1 MEVTKLK
8 WRNTEVYCLF
18 TGPEYIFTNQ
28 YFGILAIA
36 RRSVSRDSFVVYY
49 GNERTAG
56 SSLGGDVCAELA
68 ERFIRK
74 NENRYISHAIAF
86 ERHKKD
92 LRAWSINCQTYQY

>member
-8 WRNTEVYCLF
+8 WRNAEVYCLF

-28 YFGILAIA
+28 HFGILATA
-36 RRSVSRDSFVVYY
+36 RRSVGRDSFVVYY

-56 SSLGGDVCAELA
+56 GSLGGDGCAKLS

-74 NENRYISHAIAF
+74 NENRYASHTITF

-92 LRAWSINCQTYQY
+92 LRAWSINCQTYHY

>member
-1 MEVTKLK
+1 MEITKLK
-8 WRNTEVYCLF
+8 WHGAEVYGLF

-28 YFGILAIA
+28 YFGILAVA

-56 SSLGGDVCAELA
+56 GSLGGDVCAELA

-74 NENRYISHAIAF
+74 NENRYANHTIAF
-86 ERHKKD
+86 ERCKKD
-92 LRAWSINCQTYQY
+92 LHAWLINCQACQY